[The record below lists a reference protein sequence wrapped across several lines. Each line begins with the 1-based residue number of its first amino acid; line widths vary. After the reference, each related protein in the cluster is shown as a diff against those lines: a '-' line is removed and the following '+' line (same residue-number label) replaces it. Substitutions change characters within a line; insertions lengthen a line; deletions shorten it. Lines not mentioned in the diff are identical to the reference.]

1 VLCDPD
7 RGLWPPVGF
16 CLAGERRGRGSRKGN
31 AMPRTMGVEN
41 RRRVGSLTGE
51 VMETVILREGR
62 EIAALAEGDP
72 LRYALELPLNELQS
86 LRRALGPILERRPG
100 VKRALEAI
108 IEYKEQ
114 AVSDPGP
121 MGMRAAT

>member
-1 VLCDPD
+1 
-7 RGLWPPVGF
+7 
-16 CLAGERRGRGSRKGN
+16 
-31 AMPRTMGVEN
+31 MPRRMGVEN
-41 RRRVGSLTGE
+41 RRRVGTDSFPGE
-51 VMETVILREGR
+51 VTETVILREGR

-100 VKRALEAI
+100 VKRILEAI

-114 AVSDPGP
+114 TVSDPKP
-121 MGMRAAT
+121 MSVGAGT

>member
-1 VLCDPD
+1 
-7 RGLWPPVGF
+7 
-16 CLAGERRGRGSRKGN
+16 
-31 AMPRTMGVEN
+31 MGVEN
-41 RRRVGSLTGE
+41 RRRVVTGSLPGE

-72 LRYALELPLNELQS
+72 LRYALELPLNELHS
-86 LRRALGPILERRPG
+86 LRQALGPILERRPG

-114 AVSDPGP
+114 TVSDSGP
-121 MGMRAAT
+121 MSVRAAT